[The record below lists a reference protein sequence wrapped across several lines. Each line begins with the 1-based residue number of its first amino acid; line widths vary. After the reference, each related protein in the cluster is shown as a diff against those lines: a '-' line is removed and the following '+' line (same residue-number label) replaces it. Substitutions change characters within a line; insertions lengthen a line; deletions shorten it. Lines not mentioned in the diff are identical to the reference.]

1 MLIDGLTNSD
11 FLWVTTLFFSSEDF
25 ESAAELELVFID
37 LESWLLWRQSCA
49 RRDAG
54 GIMFRGEP
62 AVGSISFHFSVS
74 SWVETC
80 WEGTRDPEELLGFLL
95 GMIGC

>member
-25 ESAAELELVFID
+25 ESAAELELVSMD

-49 RRDAG
+49 RMDAE

-80 WEGTRDPEELLGFLL
+80 WEGIGDSGEPLGFLL
-95 GMIGC
+95 GMVGC